1 VDRLRIGSG
10 HMRRFALIGIGLVG
24 LAGCGAG
31 GLASPRVSPAST
43 RSLQP
48 TSGSGTTPTSGIKPS
63 STPTSGIKPSST
75 PTPEPSTS
83 TAAGL
88 PLAVLSTAIGLE
100 AVDGSGRVKWT
111 LTNAN
116 LDSQLGENGS
126 VLGQV
131 IAGPNLLVDFE
142 MGSGPTTQD
151 QLVVVNSSTTSR
163 LSS

>member
-48 TSGSGTTPTSGIKPS
+48 TSGSGT
-63 STPTSGIKPSST
+63 TPTSGIKPSST

-142 MGSGPTTQD
+142 VGRGPTTQD